1 MGRGDARGKYG
12 MGILGGWWRRKEEG
26 AGKRTKGKA
35 PVGVGVADVTKVVA
49 VLLLL
54 LVTATDTHDPSF
66 SKKTYGLA
74 GLATAAA
81 STGAP

>member
-1 MGRGDARGKYG
+1 M
-12 MGILGGWWRRKEEG
+12 
-26 AGKRTKGKA
+26 
-35 PVGVGVADVTKVVA
+35 TKVVA